1 MRPLSIEFRPQQ
13 ARDRSGS
20 RRLLSRGCDTPRVP
34 ASEPQDSATW
44 EKLGALMTQIATAT
58 EPYWLGIDVMGCVVD
73 AITVSATAN
82 SVYLIWAELTDR
94 YELKVEERPEAEAE
108 MRRAASEWLA
118 IRHDAVARERYLDR
132 WRYDICGYER

>member
-1 MRPLSIEFRPQQ
+1 M
-13 ARDRSGS
+13 A
-20 RRLLSRGCDTPRVP
+20 
-34 ASEPQDSATW
+34 ANEPQDSAIL
-44 EKLGALMTQIATAT
+44 ENLDALMAQIATAN
-58 EPYWLGIDVMGCVVD
+58 EPYWLGANVLECVVD

-82 SVYLIWAELTDR
+82 SVYLIWSELTDR

-118 IRHDAVARERYLDR
+118 IRHDATARERYLDH